1 MALLNCQKLQ
11 LNCSSITTVIPREAS
26 GQNGAASAALLHQ
39 SKVLRITNGLR
50 RVLLSH
56 DRKGHDPVFLNFQT
70 SPFATQNSVL
80 NPPGT
85 SLRAFGNEGGVYHE
99 VECANGGEDGGS
111 GGRISGGGDRGDND
125 DNNENSSSP
134 EPDRSGIAA
143 GIFAGLCGVFAL
155 RECGE
160 SWVRV
165 PSAIL
170 AGLLVFLSQQQA
182 ALALSGAKE
191 EKEAVE
197 GIWEVKRGRWRY
209 MVKDPESDEFVVE
222 TVKNSEEE
230 ARAYEEELVERQK
243 QGGDQKKEAGDGE
256 KRQKGFENGVDRVFT
271 RFVDIGKQ
279 LLLPEGYP
287 GSVTEDYM
295 EYTLWRMGQIIAS
308 QISGV
313 LTTQVN
319 LFHTRLFCVQAPFHG
334 LGFEPYENVTC
345 NLQVDENLIL

>member
-1 MALLNCQKLQ
+1 MGLLKFQKLQ
-11 LNCSSITTVIPREAS
+11 LNCSSITTAIPREAS

-39 SKVLRITNGLR
+39 SKFLRITNGLQ

-56 DRKGHDPVFLNFQT
+56 DRQGRDPVYWKFQT

-80 NPPGT
+80 KYPGT
-85 SLRAFGNEGGVYHE
+85 NLRAFGNEGGVYHE
-99 VECANGGEDGGS
+99 VECATGGEDGGS
-111 GGRISGGGDRGDND
+111 GGRISGGGDGGDKD
-125 DNNENSSSP
+125 DNNDYSSSP
-134 EPDRSGIAA
+134 EPDWSGIAA

-155 RECGE
+155 REGGE

-170 AGLLVFLSQQQA
+170 AGLLVFLLQQQA

-191 EKEAVE
+191 EEKEATE

-209 MVKDPESDEFVVE
+209 MVKDPEADEFVVA

-230 ARAYEEELVERQK
+230 AHAYEEELVERQK
-243 QGGDQKKEAGDGE
+243 KGGDQKGEAGDGE

-271 RFVDIGKQ
+271 RFVEIGKQ

-319 LFHTRLFCVQAPFHG
+319 LCHTRFLCVQMLSSTRSYLLCAG
-334 LGFEPYENVTC
+334 T
-345 NLQVDENLIL
+345 ILWAWV

>member
-11 LNCSSITTVIPREAS
+11 LNCTSITTVVPRE
-26 GQNGAASAALLHQ
+26 GLNQNGASSAALLHQ
-39 SKVLRITNGLR
+39 TKFLRITSGLR
-50 RVLLSH
+50 RVLQSH
-56 DRKGHDPVFLNFQT
+56 DGEGHDPEHWKLQTCCRFEKFQT

-80 NPPGT
+80 NPPRT
-85 SLRAFGNEGGVYHE
+85 NLRAFGNEDGVDHE
-99 VECANGGEDGGS
+99 MGCENGGEDGAS
-111 GGRISGGGDRGDND
+111 GGRISGGGGGGDKD
-125 DNNENSSSP
+125 DNNDHSSSP
-134 EPDRSGIAA
+134 EPDRGGIGA

-170 AGLLVFLSQQQA
+170 AGLLVFLLQQQA
-182 ALALSGAKE
+182 ALALSRAKE
-191 EKEAVE
+191 ETVVTE
-197 GIWEVKRGRWRY
+197 GIWEVRSGRWRY
-209 MVKDPESDEFVVE
+209 MVKDPEADEFVVA

-230 ARAYEEELVERQK
+230 AHAYEEELVERRKKGGGQK
-243 QGGDQKKEAGDGE
+243 GEAGDGE
-256 KRQKGFENGVDRVFT
+256 KRHKGFENGVDKVFT
-271 RFVDIGKQ
+271 RFVEIGKQ

-319 LFHTRLFCVQAPFHG
+319 LLHTCCFFVCADVVIHLSNRL
-334 LGFEPYENVTC
+334 
-345 NLQVDENLIL
+345 